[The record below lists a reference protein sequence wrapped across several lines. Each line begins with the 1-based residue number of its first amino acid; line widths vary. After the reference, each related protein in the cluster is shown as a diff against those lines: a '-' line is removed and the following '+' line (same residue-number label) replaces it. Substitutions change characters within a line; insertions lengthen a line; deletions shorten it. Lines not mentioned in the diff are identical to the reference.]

1 MLAFR
6 TCGVALIALAN
17 TRLVA
22 CAGERVKAGALR
34 LHRLNLKQHKHS
46 FSLHSFYRLS
56 SVAGYSTVLL
66 LVFGS
71 VVFYSI
77 FSWAELTCPWHLSGD
92 MADTIVQQHFFLVLS
107 SGVRYIFW

>member
-1 MLAFR
+1 MLAFS

-17 TRLVA
+17 TCSVA
-22 CAGERVKAGALR
+22 CAGELVKAGTLR
-34 LHRLNLKQHKHS
+34 LRRLNLKQHTHS

-71 VVFYSI
+71 LVFYSI
-77 FSWAELTCPWHLSGD
+77 FSWAELTCPWHLLVTWQAPFYSS
-92 MADTIVQQHFFLVLS
+92 IFFLC
-107 SGVRYIFW
+107 